1 MDLTKCDGKQGL
13 LGPARHEESGVA
25 LLLALVFIALL
36 SVLIVDFSY
45 EMQVEAT
52 LVSSAE
58 SDFRAYLAA
67 KSAVSA
73 GMGLLAADLLEG
85 EAAVQP
91 DSVEVY
97 DSLDEAWALGV
108 PLETLNNDELDP
120 TIGDAMQATIAD
132 EFGKLNLNALVYS
145 NEESGEEQVFEL
157 LAEALRYLF
166 EQRGGLEDPVDAL
179 IDWLDR
185 DDEPGENGAETDY
198 YASLGAPYSCKN
210 GPMDSLEELLLI
222 PGIDIDEYLGD
233 PENEL
238 LPLSELLT
246 VHGHP
251 EGRVNVNTAPSE
263 VLEAVFTADAGS
275 DDAEARAVGVLDR
288 RENVG
293 PYMARAELEEDDLI
307 PKPPDPED
315 ESGQVA
321 PTPAA
326 VEEDGEEEQRSP
338 VMMLDWAS
346 GVFRIYGHGESG
358 GAKVRIAAYVWRD
371 THRSGAT
378 QMFRIVDWQVVR

>member
-1 MDLTKCDGKQGL
+1 MNGTMHDSTKQQASAAGRSDE
-13 LGPARHEESGVA
+13 AGVA
-25 LLLALVFIALL
+25 LVLALVFVVLL
-36 SVLIVDFSY
+36 TVLVVDFSY

-52 LVSSAE
+52 LISSAD
-58 SDFRAYLAA
+58 SDLRAYLAA

-73 GMGLLAADLLEG
+73 GIGLLAADLLEG
-85 EAAVQP
+85 EAAAQADEV
-91 DSVEVY
+91 DVY
-97 DSLDEAWALGV
+97 DSLDEAWAQGLPV
-108 PLETLNNDELDP
+108 ETLNDD
-120 TIGDAMQATIAD
+120 TMQATIVD

-145 NEESGEEQVFEL
+145 DEESGEEQVFEQ
-157 LAEALRYLF
+157 LAEALRFLF
-166 EQRGGLEDPVDAL
+166 EQRGAIEDPVDAL

-185 DDEPGENGAETDY
+185 DDDPGGNGAENDY
-198 YASLGAPYSCKN
+198 YASLGTPYSCKN

-238 LPLSELLT
+238 LPLSDLLT

-251 EGRVNVNTAPSE
+251 EGRVNVNTAPVE
-263 VLEAVFTADAGS
+263 VLEAIFSADERS
-275 DDAEARAVGVLDR
+275 DDAEAKALGVLDR

-307 PKPPDPED
+307 PEPPNAE
-315 ESGQVA
+315 EEGE
-321 PTPAA
+321 AA
-326 VEEDGEEEQRSP
+326 AEEGEEEEPPP
-338 VMMLDWAS
+338 VMMLDWSS

-358 GAKVRIAAYVWRD
+358 GALVRITAYVWRD